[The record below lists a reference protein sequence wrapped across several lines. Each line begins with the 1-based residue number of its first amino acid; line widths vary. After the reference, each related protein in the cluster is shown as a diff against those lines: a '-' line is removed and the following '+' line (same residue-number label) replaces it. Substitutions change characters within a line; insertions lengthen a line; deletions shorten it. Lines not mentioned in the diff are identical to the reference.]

1 MATITLTWEK
11 AASGGTPAKY
21 KIYRRLGNHVEADVK
36 TNPDGGFPITV
47 NHVDSPAI
55 QTFTDD
61 GDNTND
67 TTFVSV
73 SATGTYAA
81 PVSQSEYSYTVTALD
96 SSSVESAEADNEAN
110 AKNVTA

>member
-21 KIYRRLGNHVEADVK
+21 KIYRRLGNFVEADVK
-36 TNPDGGFPITV
+36 TTPDGGFPITV

-67 TTFVSV
+67 ATFV
-73 SATGTYAA
+73 SATGTYTA